1 MIRHKRNEI
10 KKQVEIPVYQIK
22 YDPVKVKERLNKIKK
37 KRTIINSSLTAVPFG
52 LLIGATV
59 LFLLFLLI
67 GDSAQVETDRIFK
80 NLKYLCYRNREIIV
94 AHSKANFLSVKKI
107 AISTFFVLIIPNCLV
122 FYTGLKELIGRTGTN
137 IYLEY
142 SIKQLWSCVAVNGL
156 AIWAG
161 CKQLI
166 SNILKNFLSISQGI
180 QRFFYETGEKIQQIR
195 K

>member
-10 KKQVEIPVYQIK
+10 KKQVEIPVDQIK

-67 GDSAQVETDRIFK
+67 GDSAQVETDIIFK

-137 IYLEY
+137 IYLEH